1 MTARGFRIVLLPAVA
16 LAVALA
22 GCGSSGTKTKT
33 VIVTTKTVTASAPS
47 TASTTASTTAASVTA
62 TTSSSTAPPAALPTL
77 ITMGWS
83 GVKPRIVDF
92 SGDGGNVVTGVAW
105 ASWTAA
111 GAIGQG
117 TSGIQSCVP
126 NCAQGKT
133 KFVPT
138 TIVLSDVVGDHFTH
152 LIETRNGTTTVAT
165 YSDKQNWPIGAQ
177 G

>member
-1 MTARGFRIVLLPAVA
+1 MTDRGLRIMLLTAAA
-16 LAVALA
+16 LAVVLA

-47 TASTTASTTAASVTA
+47 TSSTTASTTAASVTS
-62 TTSSSTAPPAALPTL
+62 TTSSSTAALPLL

-83 GVKPRIVDF
+83 GVKPATVDF
-92 SGDGGNVVTGVAW
+92 SGDAGNVVTGINW
-105 ASWTAA
+105 ASWTTA
-111 GAIGQG
+111 GAVGQG

-138 TIVLSDVVGDHFTH
+138 TIVLSGVVGGHFTH
-152 LIETRNGTTTVAT
+152 LIETRNGTSTVAT

>member
-1 MTARGFRIVLLPAVA
+1 MAAVA
-16 LAVALA
+16 MAVALA
-22 GCGSSGTKTKT
+22 GCGSSGTTTKT

-47 TASTTASTTAASVTA
+47 TASTSSSTTAASVTS
-62 TTSSSTAPPAALPTL
+62 TTSSSTAPSAAVPLL
-77 ITMGWS
+77 VTMGWS
-83 GVKPRIVDF
+83 GVKPKIVDF

-111 GAIGQG
+111 GAVGQG

-138 TIVLSDVVGDHFTH
+138 TIVLSDVIGNHFTH
-152 LIETRNGTTTVAT
+152 LIESRNGTTTVAT

>member
-1 MTARGFRIVLLPAVA
+1 
-16 LAVALA
+16 
-22 GCGSSGTKTKT
+22 
-33 VIVTTKTVTASAPS
+33 VT
-47 TASTTASTTAASVTA
+47 STTSTS
-62 TTSSSTAPPAALPTL
+62 PAALPLL

-83 GVKPRIVDF
+83 GVKPKTVDF
-92 SGDGGNVVTGVAW
+92 SGDAGNVVTGITW

-111 GAIGQG
+111 GAVGEG

-138 TIVLSDVVGDHFTH
+138 TILLSDVVGSHFTH
-152 LIETRNGTTTVAT
+152 LIETRNGTTATAT

>member
-1 MTARGFRIVLLPAVA
+1 LVLVAVG

-47 TASTTASTTAASVTA
+47 TASTTASTTAASVSSTV
-62 TTSSSTAPPAALPTL
+62 SSSTAPPAALPL
-77 ITMGWS
+77 LVTMGWS
-83 GVKPRIVDF
+83 GVKPKTVDF
-92 SGDGGNVVTGVAW
+92 SGDAGNVVTGITW

-111 GAIGQG
+111 GAVGEG

-138 TIVLSDVVGDHFTH
+138 TIVLSDVAGGHFTH

>member
-1 MTARGFRIVLLPAVA
+1 M
-16 LAVALA
+16 
-22 GCGSSGTKTKT
+22 
-33 VIVTTKTVTASAPS
+33 
-47 TASTTASTTAASVTA
+47 SVVQVEMDRFA
-62 TTSSSTAPPAALPTL
+62 Q
-77 ITMGWS
+77 
-83 GVKPRIVDF
+83 R
-92 SGDGGNVVTGVAW
+92 GDGGNVVTGVVW

-111 GAIGQG
+111 GAVGEG

-138 TIVLSDVVGDHFTH
+138 TIVLSDVVGNHFTH
-152 LIETRNGTTTVAT
+152 LIETRNGTTTVAA

>member
-1 MTARGFRIVLLPAVA
+1 MTARGFRIVLLLAVA
-16 LAVALA
+16 SAVALA
-22 GCGSSGTKTKT
+22 GCGSSGTTTKT
-33 VIVTTKTVTASAPS
+33 VIVSTTTVTASAPS
-47 TASTTASTTAASVTA
+47 TASTTASTTAASVTS
-62 TTSSSTAPPAALPTL
+62 TTSSSTAALPLL

-83 GVKPRIVDF
+83 GMKPATVDF
-92 SGDGGNVVTGVAW
+92 SGDAGNVVTGINW

-111 GAIGQG
+111 GAVGEG

-152 LIETRNGTTTVAT
+152 LIETRNGTTTDAT

>member
-1 MTARGFRIVLLPAVA
+1 MSARGFRIVPLLAVA
-16 LAVALA
+16 LALALA
-22 GCGSSGTKTKT
+22 GCGSSGTTTKT
-33 VIVTTKTVTASAPS
+33 VIVSTTTVTASSPS
-47 TASTTASTTAASVTA
+47 TASTTASTTAASVT
-62 TTSSSTAPPAALPTL
+62 TTSSSSAAPPAALPML

-83 GVKPRIVDF
+83 GMKPKIVDF
-92 SGDGGNVVTGVAW
+92 SGDGGNVVTGVVW

-111 GAIGQG
+111 GAVGQG

-138 TIVLSDVVGDHFTH
+138 TIVLSDVAGDHFTH

>member
-1 MTARGFRIVLLPAVA
+1 MTARGFRIVPL

-22 GCGSSGTKTKT
+22 LSLAGCGGSTATKT

-47 TASTTASTTAASVTA
+47 TASTTASTTAASVTT
-62 TTSSSTAPPAALPTL
+62 TTSSSTATPAAVPIL

-83 GVKPRIVDF
+83 GVKPATVDF
-92 SGDGGNVVTGVAW
+92 SGDAGNVVTGINW

-111 GAIGQG
+111 GAVGAG

-138 TIVLSDVVGDHFTH
+138 TVVLSDVVGGHFTH